1 MFEYIASGL
10 RLSGRVGNNL
20 ENQENE
26 VLAVK
31 SLLHRA
37 GYFDLNAAPE
47 PHGYMTRNMDGA
59 IRAYQGANGLRV
71 DGILNPGGET
81 ESALRKI
88 ASGGAE
94 DKIPIPRRKPSRL
107 DATGRMIRE
116 DQPKTYKYLDRV
128 PKPKT
133 DLFKGSRAQ
142 EWEDWN
148 ALLEQD
154 KELGS
159 AQRKAFSE
167 IYAFEGGMRSPAG
180 GTAFAGIVQST
191 LNGLKNNGFL
201 PELSK
206 EMKTKDLDQK
216 SINQVYKAYFNDLFK
231 GAAKTAKLTADKG
244 YTLLGTIG
252 DDQIAAAFADTIF
265 RDDPEL
271 VSVPMIQGAINQAL
285 SLNHVPG
292 DRYLGVAGTQTFNKL
307 RSIAKDPKKK
317 RVFLDTLGDL
327 RDQKFTE
334 PGDPMRNE
342 HFRFR
347 Q

>member
-1 MFEYIASGL
+1 MFEHIASGL

-20 ENQENE
+20 ENQEND

-31 SLLHRA
+31 NRLHRA
-37 GYFDLNAAPE
+37 GYFDLTAEPE
-47 PHGYMTRNMDGA
+47 PHGYMTRNMDSA
-59 IRAYQGANGLRV
+59 IRSYQSANGLRV

-81 ESALRKI
+81 ETALRKI

-94 DKIPIPRRKPSRL
+94 ESIPIPRRKPARL

-167 IYAFEGGMRSPAG
+167 IYVFEGGMRSHAG

-191 LNGLKNNGFL
+191 LDDLKKEGFL
-201 PELSK
+201 SGLVSEKEKIKTSEL
-206 EMKTKDLDQK
+206 
-216 SINQVYKAYFNDLFK
+216 NQGQILSVYKAYFNDKFK
-231 GAAKTAKLTADKG
+231 GAVRTAKLPPDKG

-252 DDQIAAAFADTIF
+252 DDEIATAFADSVF
-265 RDDPEL
+265 RNNPGTVIE
-271 VSVPMIQGAINQAL
+271 AINKTL
-285 SLNHVPG
+285 STNMVN
-292 DRYLGVAGTQTFNKL
+292 DFTAGTLTFNNL

-317 RVFLDTLGDL
+317 RVFLNILGNL
-327 RDQKFTE
+327 RDDEFSD
-334 PGDPMRNE
+334 PGDKSRHE
-342 HFRFR
+342 HYRFKK
-347 Q
+347 